1 MKGEPG
7 KRLLVSVHG
16 RDIAIY
22 FADGSLTTVFEACVY
37 RNYSEVLI
45 YANLVAGICWVGAIA
60 GIDPVAHYVP
70 FEQRSCGIP
79 SSGR

>member
-1 MKGEPG
+1 MI
-7 KRLLVSVHG
+7 SVNG
-16 RDIAIY
+16 RDIADC
-22 FADGSLTTVFEACVY
+22 FTDGPSTTVVEEYVDCHYA
-37 RNYSEVLI
+37 EVLI
-45 YANLVAGICWVGAIA
+45 YANLVAGICRAGAIA